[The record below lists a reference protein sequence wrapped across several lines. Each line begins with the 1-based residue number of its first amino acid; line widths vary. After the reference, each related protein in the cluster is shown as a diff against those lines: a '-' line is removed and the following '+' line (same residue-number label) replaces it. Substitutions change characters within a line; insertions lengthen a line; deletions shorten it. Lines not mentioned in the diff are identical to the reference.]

1 MNGHDVSE
9 PIIHPE
15 DIWTGPLDR
24 ETPAMSAQGSGAG
37 GAGGGGYLE
46 YLTSVAGSFASY
58 MRLPLIAS
66 SGVAAVLSSLLYFK
80 QK

>member
-1 MNGHDVSE
+1 MNGHDVPE

-24 ETPAMSAQGSGAG
+24 ETPAMSAQGS